1 MRVLLI
7 KLKHLGDT
15 LLLTPTIRFLKERF
29 PDVKID
35 VIVRASCEPLLES
48 NPDVSRVFAIARPEA
63 KKRTWWSGLQE
74 NLRLIRTIATTS
86 YDYAFDLS
94 DSDRAKI
101 WVLLSRAKVR
111 GFRRVDVKASWK
123 HRIFNRFDDAQM
135 VSQHQVGRDFETVS
149 RIMGLSG
156 RAGPLMFHPRVDE
169 AAMARRFPWIAS
181 GKPYAVIHPTSRWA
195 YKEWLPERWA
205 EVTDRLAAN
214 GYLVILSGGP
224 EAREAETVALIQ
236 SAAKS
241 QPLSI
246 AGQVSLHEFGFIL
259 GRARM
264 FLGIDTLAMHL
275 AAAMRTPSVA
285 LFGPSVLSAWKPWSN
300 RAEIVSG
307 LCHCNPSTYAT
318 CATGHTPCMMAIS
331 ASSVMEAVE
340 RLSVSGVNISP

>member
-29 PDVKID
+29 PDAKID

-63 KKRTWWSGLQE
+63 NQRTWWSGLRE

-101 WVLLSRAKVR
+101 WVLLSHAKVR
-111 GFRRVDVKASWK
+111 GFRRVDVKPSWK
-123 HRIFNRFDDAQM
+123 HRVFNRFDDAPL
-135 VSQHQVGRDFETVS
+135 VSLHQVGRDFETVT
-149 RIMGLSG
+149 RIMSLNGT
-156 RAGPLMFHPRVDE
+156 AGPLTFHPRVDE
-169 AAMARRFPWIAS
+169 SAMTGRFPWVQS
-181 GKPYAVIHPTSRWA
+181 SKPYVVIHPTSRWA

-205 EVTDRLAAN
+205 EVADRLDAL
-214 GYLVILSGGP
+214 GFQVVLSGGP
-224 EAREAETVALIQ
+224 ESREAETVALIQ

-241 QPLSI
+241 QHLSI

-275 AAAMRTPSVA
+275 AAAMRTPTVA
-285 LFGPSVLSAWKPWSN
+285 LFGPSVISAWTPWGV
-300 RAEIVSG
+300 RAEVVSG
-307 LCHCNPSTYAT
+307 PCSCNPSTYAN
-318 CATGHTPCMMAIS
+318 CATGHTPCMTAIR

-340 RLSVSGVNISP
+340 RLLVAGSHIGQ

>member
-15 LLLTPTIRFLKERF
+15 LLLTPTIRFLKEQF
-29 PDVKID
+29 PEIEID

-63 KKRTWWSGLQE
+63 KQRTWWSGLRE

-111 GFRRVDVKASWK
+111 GFRRVDVKPSWK
-123 HRIFNRFDDAQM
+123 HRVFNRFDDVPL
-135 VSQHQVGRDFETVS
+135 VSLHQVGRDFETVS

-156 RAGPLMFHPRVDE
+156 TAGPLMFHPRVDE

-181 GKPYAVIHPTSRWA
+181 GKPYVVIHPTSRWA

-205 EVTDRLAAN
+205 EVADRLDAL
-214 GYLVILSGGP
+214 GYQVVLSGGP
-224 EAREAETVALIQ
+224 ESREAETVALIQ

-241 QPLSI
+241 RPVSI
-246 AGQVSLHEFGFIL
+246 AGQISLHEFGFIL
-259 GRARM
+259 GSARM

-275 AAAMRTPSVA
+275 AAAMRTPTVA
-285 LFGPSVLSAWKPWSN
+285 LFGPSVVSAWTPWSV
-300 RAEIVSG
+300 RAEVVSG
-307 LCHCNPSTYAT
+307 PCSCNPSTYAT
-318 CATGHTPCMMAIS
+318 CATGHTPCMVAIS

-340 RLSVSGVNISP
+340 RLLVAGSNLAQ